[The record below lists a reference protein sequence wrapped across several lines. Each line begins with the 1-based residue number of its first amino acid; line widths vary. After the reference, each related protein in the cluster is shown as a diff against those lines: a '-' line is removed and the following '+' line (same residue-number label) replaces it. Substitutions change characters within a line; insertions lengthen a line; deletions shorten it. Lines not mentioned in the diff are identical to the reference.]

1 VLLQFFPDSGNL
13 IVAAADS
20 GLTGQPD
27 WYLNLKAHPQAHA
40 EVKGSTVD
48 VRAEAPQKPP
58 RPGRAYWPPRRTVPG
73 TPGKPAR
80 LSPLLPLVPPHGSH
94 NAT

>member
-1 VLLQFFPDSGNL
+1 MLLQFFPDSGNL

-58 RPGRAYWPPRRTVPG
+58 RSGRAYRPPAADGARYPRQANQAI
-73 TPGKPAR
+73 PA
-80 LSPLLPLVPPHGSH
+80 PAACP
-94 NAT
+94 ATRQP

>member
-1 VLLQFFPDSGNL
+1 MLLQFFPDSGNP

-58 RPGRAYWPPRRTVPG
+58 RSGRVLASAPDGARCPRQASQAI
-73 TPGKPAR
+73 PA
-80 LSPLLPLVPPHGSH
+80 PAACP
-94 NAT
+94 ATRQP

>member
-48 VRAEAPQKPP
+48 VRAEAAALWP
-58 RPGRAYWPPRRTVPG
+58 RVLASAPDGARYPRQANQAI
-73 TPGKPAR
+73 PA
-80 LSPLLPLVPPHGSH
+80 PAACP
-94 NAT
+94 ATRQP